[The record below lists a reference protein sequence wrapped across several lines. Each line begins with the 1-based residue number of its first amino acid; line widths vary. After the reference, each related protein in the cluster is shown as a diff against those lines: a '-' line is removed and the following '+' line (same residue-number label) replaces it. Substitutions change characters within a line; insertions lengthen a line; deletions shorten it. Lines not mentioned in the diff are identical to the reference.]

1 MLEFVLDECKNDKS
15 DKVAESQEILGM
27 EPVDIYKDPEKIAE
41 LAVIIKEQR
50 GQEFCMLPF
59 CHTLEA
65 EILGGNINL
74 GDATAGARAGQP
86 ICESTSEVT
95 NLEINPNCMERHD
108 NMMKAIEILNKKG
121 EDVMFCI
128 TGPIGTLT
136 CLVES
141 RTVFKEWRRNPEG
154 FNEVL
159 DHLATILIDLAT
171 EASKAGACAIEYAD
185 PPAAVSIVG
194 PKFATEMCERF
205 TMRFIRELSEN
216 LGESVP
222 VYLCPLSAT
231 KDMKEL
237 EDVTVVA
244 KCPKAIKGLGSR
256 D

>member
-1 MLEFVLDECKNDKS
+1 MGVLEFVLDECKNDKS

-27 EPVDIYKDPEKIAE
+27 QPTEIYKVAEKIAE
-41 LAVIIKEQR
+41 LALIIREQR

-74 GDATAGARAGQP
+74 GDETAGARAGAP
-86 ICESTSEVT
+86 ICESTADVLTLSPKAE
-95 NLEINPNCMERHD
+95 CMERHN
-108 NMMKAIEILNKKG
+108 NMLKAIEILKKQG

-141 RTVFKEWRRNPEG
+141 RTVFKEWRRDPEK

-159 DHLATILIDLAT
+159 DHLANILIDLAVK
-171 EASKAGACAIEYAD
+171 AAKAGACAIEYAD

-231 KDMKEL
+231 KDMKQL

-244 KCPKAIKGLGSR
+244 KCPKAIKAL
-256 D
+256 

>member
-27 EPVDIYKDPEKIAE
+27 QPVDIYKDPEKIAE

-74 GDATAGARAGQP
+74 GDETAGARAGAP
-86 ICESTSEVT
+86 ICESTSDVLSLKVEK
-95 NLEINPNCMERHD
+95 NCLERHD
-108 NMMKAIEILNKKG
+108 NMLKAIQILKDKG

-141 RTVFKEWRRNPEG
+141 RTVFKEWRRDPEK
-154 FNEVL
+154 FNDVL
-159 DHLATILIDLAT
+159 DFLANILIDLALK
-171 EASKAGACAIEYAD
+171 ASEAGACAIEYAD

-194 PKFATEMCERF
+194 PKFATELCERF
-205 TMRFIRELSEN
+205 TMRFIRELSQK
-216 LGESVP
+216 LGKSVP

-231 KDMKEL
+231 KDMKAL

-244 KCPKAIKGLGSR
+244 KCPKAIKALSA
-256 D
+256 

>member
-1 MLEFVLDECKNDKS
+1 MLEFVLDECKNSKS
-15 DKVAESQEILGM
+15 DKVAESQAILEM
-27 EPVDIYKDPEKIAE
+27 KPVDIYKDPEKIAE
-41 LAVIIKEQR
+41 LAVIIKKQR

-74 GDATAGARAGQP
+74 GDETAGARAGAP
-86 ICESTSEVT
+86 ICESTSNVLHLTPKPE
-95 NLEINPNCMERHD
+95 CMERHD
-108 NMMKAIEILNKKG
+108 NMLRAIDILKSKG
-121 EDVMFCI
+121 ENVMFCI

-141 RTVFKEWRRNPEG
+141 RTIFKEWRKEPEN
-154 FNEVL
+154 FNKVL
-159 DHLATILIDLAT
+159 DFLSQILIDLAKK
-171 EASKAGACAIEYAD
+171 AAGAGACAIEYAD

-205 TMRFIRELSEN
+205 TMHFIRELSEE
-216 LGESVP
+216 LGSSVP

-244 KCPKAIKGLGSR
+244 KCPKAIKKLGTSE
-256 D
+256 

>member
-1 MLEFVLDECKNDKS
+1 MLEFVLDECVNDKS
-15 DKVAESQEILGM
+15 DRVVESQEILGM

-50 GQEFCMLPF
+50 GQDFCMLPF

-74 GDATAGARAGQP
+74 GDATAGARAGAP
-86 ICESTSEVT
+86 ICESTSEVL
-95 NLEINPNCMERHD
+95 NLTAKSECMERHD
-108 NMMKAIEILNKKG
+108 NMIRAIDILKSKG

-141 RTVFKEWRRNPEG
+141 RTVFKEWRRNPEE
-154 FNEVL
+154 FNSVL
-159 DHLATILIDLAT
+159 DHLSSIFIDLAC
-171 EASKAGACAIEYAD
+171 EAAKAGASAIEYAD
-185 PPAAVSIVG
+185 PPSAVSIVG
-194 PKFATEMCERF
+194 PKFASELCERF
-205 TMRFIRELSEN
+205 TMRFIRELSEK
-216 LGESVP
+216 LGSSVP

-237 EDVTVVA
+237 EDVTVIA
-244 KCPKAIKGLGSR
+244 KCPKGIKGLATL